1 MSDLAELLL
10 TLAEMTPE
18 QLDRFLSAAQDLIAQ
33 ALSQD
38 DLRKSQ

>member
-1 MSDLAELLL
+1 MGDLAELIL

-18 QLDRFLSAAQDLIAQ
+18 QLDRFLSAAQDLAAQ

-38 DLRKSQ
+38 DLRRYQ

>member
-1 MSDLAELLL
+1 MGDLAELIL

-18 QLDRFLSAAQDLIAQ
+18 QLDRFLSAARDLAAQ

>member
-1 MSDLAELLL
+1 MGDLAELIL

>member
-1 MSDLAELLL
+1 MGDLAELIL

-18 QLDRFLSAAQDLIAQ
+18 QLDRFLSAAQDLAAQ